1 MNNNNLKNDV
11 NNNNQNINQNNN
23 LNNSSSN
30 QNMNTAPNLNQ
41 QNNSLN
47 RNQLNRP
54 LNNQANF
61 PGNRPHNNP
70 TRVPPTTPNNNL
82 GNQPTSNPQLPSNS
96 SPNLP
101 NNKSN
106 QQKTNKN
113 VNNVANK
120 ALNKMGPKGKLAS
133 KALNKIKGKPN
144 ADNTE
149 PSLFKRKRGMG
160 LGGGLL
166 GGLTGGN
173 QEESSESND
182 NGASSEVQDEDAD
195 IAETV
200 SKASRIV
207 LLLIKLAP
215 VLIPVAIAFFVVIIL
230 VSILTDPIGA
240 LQMFLGLEN
249 HNSDNTSYIYNEE
262 TDPEM
267 SAAEKEYYD
276 KILETISDFQEKY
289 GVTID
294 KYYLH
299 GAVSYRYFTTSLDD
313 LFSSDSGVTD
323 SELEDA
329 IGNLDSSS
337 TEDPIDYTEATK
349 KIGVVASLM
358 IQKNADGSYS
368 TDTEPEGIFYTN
380 LVNSDFLKT
389 YYKDFLAND
398 EEETRKEL
406 VDDIFY
412 YVEFAKELMFPDQSS
427 VVISGESI
435 VYMQTCAYSYN
446 YKTIN
451 NIRVYDNPLTNE
463 GTDYPAYLSITDY
476 IKGVLMTEVGNYIS
490 EEYKEGLKAM
500 SIVALSF
507 MLHDSSSGFN
517 LKTGEMYFPSGN
529 CRQVACDPNNGCSY
543 LYGMT
548 SGRYGTAFVGL
559 NRFGSTTGQHAPL
572 STEKNALLDEII
584 GEIFGKVIV
593 KKGVTT
599 DTFSGSSDVV
609 NLHHYSDLGQSGCV
623 AGYCMGQREAMAD
636 AASGLTYMELFEKY
650 FYNVDYD
657 VIDIQEGLYHTS
669 SGNYNGTIQLNEDY
683 HYHQGDS
690 PWGSQR
696 LCGSGPISSN
706 GCNITSAAIAISLLT
721 NQRITPTTLNN
732 RQNEISTC
740 RSSSR
745 PQMIMD
751 FARLYGL
758 TPTEVRKSDDAA
770 VQDMLS
776 KLATGNYVAIARLA
790 ANSGR
795 YKTSSGHYI
804 AIVGVKSENGRDK
817 VLVWDPG
824 SRSSS
829 RDNYWAD
836 LNDDLIKYLRPEY
849 SFILIGR

>member
-1 MNNNNLKNDV
+1 
-11 NNNNQNINQNNN
+11 
-23 LNNSSSN
+23 
-30 QNMNTAPNLNQ
+30 
-41 QNNSLN
+41 
-47 RNQLNRP
+47 
-54 LNNQANF
+54 
-61 PGNRPHNNP
+61 
-70 TRVPPTTPNNNL
+70 
-82 GNQPTSNPQLPSNS
+82 
-96 SPNLP
+96 
-101 NNKSN
+101 
-106 QQKTNKN
+106 
-113 VNNVANK
+113 
-120 ALNKMGPKGKLAS
+120 MGPKGKLAS

-173 QEESSESND
+173 QEESSGSND

-230 VSILTDPIGA
+230 VSILTDPIGL

-412 YVEFAKELMFPDQSS
+412 YVEFAKELMFPDQQSS
-427 VVISGESI
+427 ILSGEI
-435 VYMQTCAYSYN
+435 LVYMQNCLPQPYN
-446 YKTIN
+446 YITN
-451 NIRVYDNPLTNE
+451 ERGNRVFDNPNVNE
-463 GTDYPAYLSITDY
+463 GTNYPEYLNMTDY
-476 IKGVLMTEVGNYIS
+476 LKGVVLAELGADSMTEANREGVKAFVVTATTFLLGSFGVDFYPGVQTIGFPSGDCRQLTCDPNYGCSYDVKVGYSTTYSGVDRNVQTPGWKQPLTDEQQAYMDGVLA
-490 EEYKEGLKAM
+490 EVFGEVMVKEGLTANDVTSSDDFTAASYRDNKQN
-500 SIVALSF
+500 SGCGDRCLGQEEALE
-507 MLHDSSSGFN
+507 DSRN
-517 LKTGEMYFPSGN
+517 
-529 CRQVACDPNNGCSY
+529 
-543 LYGMT
+543 GMT
-548 SGRYGTAFVGL
+548 YL
-559 NRFGSTTGQHAPL
+559 EILDKYYDDTTY
-572 STEKNALLDEII
+572 
-584 GEIFGKVIV
+584 
-593 KKGVTT
+593 
-599 DTFSGSSDVV
+599 DVV
-609 NLHHYSDLGQSGCV
+609 NI
-623 AGYCMGQREAMAD
+623 
-636 AASGLTYMELFEKY
+636 K
-650 FYNVDYD
+650 
-657 VIDIQEGLYHTS
+657 EGLYHTS